1 MYKGRIYMITLL
13 SNIFI
18 KDNKNYTDE
27 HVRRHY
33 GELAS
38 LVGIFFNIL
47 LFSGKFAIGL
57 VTNAI
62 SVTADAFNNLSD
74 AGSSIITLLGFK
86 MSNQKPDN
94 EHPFGHG
101 RIEYIS
107 GLLVSVLILIM
118 AFELIKTSFSK
129 IITPEEIEVSKYTF
143 FILGGSIIIKIYMF
157 LYNTLYGKKIS
168 SSAMKATAIDSLS
181 DSIATTVVLI
191 SAILHVLFDWHID
204 AYAGIAVGLFI
215 AYAGLKTLKETIS
228 PLLGQ
233 TPDREV
239 VESIEKIVLECEVI
253 SGIHDMIIHDYG
265 PTRTFV
271 SLHAEVPCDKDIL
284 EIHDYIDQIEFKIK
298 KELKIEAT
306 IHMDPIDTKDA
317 KTLECKEKVK
327 EIISSIDSKLSIHDF
342 RMVHGETHSNVLFD
356 LVIPHKFKISED
368 MLTKMIEEEVRKS
381 FPSYNL
387 IIQVDNDYAGST
399 NKFIS
404 N

>member
-1 MYKGRIYMITLL
+1 MITLL
-13 SNIFI
+13 SKIFI

-38 LVGIFFNIL
+38 IVGIFFNIL
-47 LFSGKFAIGL
+47 LFAGKFTIGF

-118 AFELIKTSFSK
+118 AFELVKSGIGK
-129 IITPEEIEVSKYTF
+129 IISPEEIEVSKYTF
-143 FILGGSIIIKIYMF
+143 FILGGSILIKIYMF
-157 LYNTLYGKKIS
+157 VYNTIFGKKIS
-168 SSAMKATAIDSLS
+168 SGAMKATAADSLS
-181 DSIATTVVLI
+181 DSIATSVVLI
-191 SAILHVLFDWHID
+191 SSILHVLFDIHVD

-215 AYAGLKTLKETIS
+215 GYTGFKTLKETVS

-233 TPDREV
+233 TPDKKLVEEIENIVMDCDV
-239 VESIEKIVLECEVI
+239 V

-284 EIHDYIDQIEFKIK
+284 EIHDYIDQIETRIK

-306 IHMDPIDTKDA
+306 IHMDPIDTKDT
-317 KTLECKEKVK
+317 KTIECKEAVK
-327 EIISSIDSKLSIHDF
+327 KLVKSIDERLSVHDF

-356 LVIPHKFKISED
+356 LVVPHKFKFTDD
-368 MLTKMIEEEVRKS
+368 MIVDMIKDEVGKIY
-381 FPSYNL
+381 PNYNL
-387 IIQVDNDYAGST
+387 IIEVDSDYAGST
-399 NKFIS
+399 QQTN
-404 N
+404 